1 MLRYERKFRA
11 EDVNLSEVLQMLKL
25 HRQSFRKAFPDRYIN
40 SIYLDTYNLDY
51 YNDNIAGLSDRVK
64 QRIRWY
70 GPDLEQIHNPILE
83 IKVKNNKL
91 GYKRYAELNSFK
103 PGPEFSYSNYMKQ
116 HLWLSTNN
124 IVPVVMI
131 RYIRSY
137 YLSFDK
143 KIRITIDRDQEY
155 YPVDQKLNFNIQP
168 YADAAI
174 ILELKYPAD
183 FKTNLDQITQDIP
196 FRMTRNSK
204 YVQAVMAC
212 YG

>member
-11 EDVNLSEVLQMLKL
+11 EDVTLTEVLQTLKS
-25 HRQSFRKAFPDRYIN
+25 HRLSFRKAFPDRFIN

-51 YNDNIAGLSDRVK
+51 YNDNIAGLSDRIK

-70 GPDLEQIHNPILE
+70 GPDLNQIHNPILE

-91 GYKRYAELNSFK
+91 GLKRYAELTSFK
-103 PGPEFSYSNYMKQ
+103 PGPGFLYADYMKQ
-116 HLWLSTNN
+116 HLWLATNN

-131 RYIRSY
+131 RYVRSY
-137 YLSFDK
+137 YLSFDR
-143 KIRITIDRDQEY
+143 KIRITVDRDQEY
-155 YPVDQKLNFNIQP
+155 YPVDHKLNFNIEP
-168 YADAAI
+168 YNDPAI

-183 FKTNLDQITQDIP
+183 FKLNLDEITQDIP

>member
-11 EDVNLSEVLQMLKL
+11 EDVSHSEVMQTLKT
-25 HRQSFRKAFPDRYIN
+25 HRLAFSKAFPDRFIN
-40 SIYLDTYNLDY
+40 SIYLDTYALDY
-51 YNDNIAGLSDRVK
+51 YNDNIAGLSNRVK

-70 GPDLEQIHNPILE
+70 GPDLTQIQNPMLE
-83 IKVKNNKL
+83 IKIKENKL
-91 GYKRYAELNSFK
+91 GHKKYSELNSFK
-103 PGPEFSYSNYMKQ
+103 PGPDFSYQNYMKQ

-124 IVPVVMI
+124 IFPVVMI

-143 KIRITIDRDQEY
+143 KIRITVDRGQAF
-155 YPVDQKLNFNIQP
+155 YPVDQKLNFNIEP
-168 YADAAI
+168 YRDPTI
-174 ILELKYPAD
+174 ILELKYSAD
-183 FKTNLDQITQDIP
+183 YNINLDYITQDIP

-204 YVQAVMAC
+204 YVQAIMTC